1 MFEKVLIGLTCISYV
16 VLAGFLVFLCYRTR
30 SKGLM
35 FITALFIGVTFLS
48 WIFDEALGAVLNAYM
63 GPWEPG
69 QDVRGVKLLRAL
81 DIVIK
86 VNRVT
91 SLLDTIFTSSVCFS
105 STKSGNRESF
115 AISNLNHKNSNGLIT
130 CGCKA
135 Q

>member
-16 VLAGFLVFLCYRTR
+16 VLSGFLVFLCYRTR
-30 SKGLM
+30 SKGVIL
-35 FITALFIGVTFLS
+35 ITALFIGVTFLS

-91 SLLDTIFTSSVCFS
+91 SLLDINFYLLGVFLIY
-105 STKSGNRESF
+105 KEWQQGKFR
-115 AISNLNHKNSNGLIT
+115 NLQPEHPQEL
-130 CGCKA
+130 
-135 Q
+135 